1 MYEEIGYFGNWCILC
16 TPVWY
21 VTVNETR
28 NTDMPKVSITL
39 NYHLYEVVS
48 SEFLDFE
55 DHKYEI
61 IDFFSWCCA
70 LEPQQYIF
78 SWNKL

>member
-1 MYEEIGYFGNWCILC
+1 MRKSDTLEIDIFYALL
-16 TPVWY
+16 Y

-28 NTDMPKVSITL
+28 NIDMPKVSITL

-78 SWNKL
+78 YWNKL